1 MADNLDLSFLGEQMT
16 RLQADMRTVKGDVAQ
31 LRADQA
37 RIEGDQAEMRSEL
50 HEVRQDIRHLEASV
64 NARFDQVHQTLTSN
78 TQVLLSA
85 IDGLKR

>member
-1 MADNLDLSFLGEQMT
+1 
-16 RLQADMRTVKGDVAQ
+16 
-31 LRADQA
+31 
-37 RIEGDQAEMRSEL
+37 MRSEL